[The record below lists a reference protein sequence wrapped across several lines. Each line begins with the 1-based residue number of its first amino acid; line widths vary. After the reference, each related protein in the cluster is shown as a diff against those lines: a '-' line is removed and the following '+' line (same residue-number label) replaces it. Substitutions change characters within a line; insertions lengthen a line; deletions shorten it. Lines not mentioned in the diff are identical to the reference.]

1 MVDFGIIY
9 APMQKGEEKAV
20 MEVVL
25 STFHTFV
32 APAYSAEGVEAFR
45 AFAHEAALK
54 ERCHNGDFVFTARNE
69 EGLVGILEM
78 RECRHVA
85 LFFVHGVFQGR
96 GIGRNLLALSVE
108 ECRKRNRGVEEI
120 TVNASPNAVEAYRK
134 MGFLPQ
140 KEEQQ
145 LHGIRFV
152 PMVLRL
158 QDQEKPR

>member
-1 MVDFGIIY
+1 VDFGIIY
-9 APMQKGEEKAV
+9 APMQKGEEEAV
-20 MEVVL
+20 MEVVH
-25 STFHTFV
+25 STFDAFV
-32 APAYSAEGVEAFR
+32 APAYSAEGIAAFR
-45 AFAHEAALK
+45 AFAHEDALK
-54 ERCHNGDFVFTARNE
+54 ERCQNGDFVFTARNE

-78 RECRHVA
+78 RECQHVA
-85 LFFVHGVFQGR
+85 LFFVHGAFQGR
-96 GIGRNLLALSVE
+96 GIGRDLLALSVE
-108 ECRKRNRGVEEI
+108 ECRKRNSRVEEI